1 MKKIFLIAE
10 IGINHNGSVYLAKK
24 LIMKAKEAGFDA
36 VKFQKREPNICVPDE
51 KKNEIRDTPWGKIT
65 YLNYKKKIEFGK
77 KEFDII
83 NKFCKKLKIIWFAS
97 PWDLES
103 NKFLKRYKLKYQKVA
118 SPMLTN
124 FKLLNEM
131 AKENKIFFISTGM
144 SNFKTIDRVVRI
156 FKKKKRD
163 FYLLHCV
170 SNYPCKV
177 EDLNLSLIQ
186 TLKKRYKCKIGYSG
200 HETSVSP
207 SLTAAAL
214 GAQVIERHV
223 TLDRTM
229 WGTDHSAS
237 LEVNGMI
244 QLVNLIKKFE
254 KSYGNGVKKITEN
267 EKIKLKA
274 MKYW

>member
-1 MKKIFLIAE
+1 MKLSQKNQHKFVQYRTYSHHDHDIDDLEGEFWPVMGILLTILGAWTGVIHFIDYLTWNTIPWWAEPFTIAPVIFLI
-10 IGINHNGSVYLAKK
+10 V
-24 LIMKAKEAGFDA
+24 MK
-36 VKFQKREPNICVPDE
+36 E
-51 KKNEIRDTPWGKIT
+51 K
-65 YLNYKKKIEFGK
+65 Y
-77 KEFDII
+77 
-83 NKFCKKLKIIWFAS
+83 
-97 PWDLES
+97 DL
-103 NKFLKRYKLKYQKVA
+103 
-118 SPMLTN
+118 P
-124 FKLLNEM
+124 
-131 AKENKIFFISTGM
+131 
-144 SNFKTIDRVVRI
+144 
-156 FKKKKRD
+156 
-163 FYLLHCV
+163 
-170 SNYPCKV
+170 
-177 EDLNLSLIQ
+177 
-186 TLKKRYKCKIGYSG
+186 IGYSG